1 MTENFMK
8 SALTSLPLILA
19 LIVVSF
25 CSVTDL
31 LWRRIPNVVTLPT
44 VGIGLLLGS
53 ILGGWKGLGL
63 AAAGMG
69 AGFVLMIVPYYL
81 GGMGAGD
88 VKLMAA
94 IGALLGLS
102 PIIQVF
108 LYTTLIGGVI
118 AVISALSRGTLKR
131 ALRNIAT
138 WTTSLALQRLGGL
151 RGGLTKTELEQTAGT
166 IPYGVAIALGLI
178 AYLSF
183 GRVI

>member
-1 MTENFMK
+1 MDAITLK
-8 SALTSLPLILA
+8 SVLSSLPTILA
-19 LIVVSF
+19 AAVVLY
-25 CSVTDL
+25 CSITDL
-31 LWRRIPNVVTLPT
+31 LWRRIPNLITLPT
-44 VGIGLLLGS
+44 ACVGLTLGLVA
-53 ILGGWKGLGL
+53 GGWKGLAL

-108 LYTTLIGGVI
+108 LYTSLIGGVI

-131 ALRNIAT
+131 ALKNIAT

-183 GRVI
+183 GRII